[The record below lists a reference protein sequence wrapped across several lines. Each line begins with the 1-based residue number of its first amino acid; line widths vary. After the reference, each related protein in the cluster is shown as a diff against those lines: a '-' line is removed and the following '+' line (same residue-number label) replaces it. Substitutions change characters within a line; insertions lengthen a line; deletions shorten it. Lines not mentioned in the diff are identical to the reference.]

1 MKMKNLCFFTATD
14 LKESEISHRIDDVS
28 GSIGRRYIRC
38 DEIGIPISITVD
50 YDTLERP
57 HTVTLR
63 DRDTKGQLR
72 IPIEDVS
79 QVIHAFSNE
88 RTNWTELSKKY
99 PIFGAQT
106 SSN

>member
-1 MKMKNLCFFTATD
+1 MPFVAASD
-14 LKESEISHRIDDVS
+14 LKENEILHKVDDVS

-38 DEIGIPISITVD
+38 DEIGVPISITVD
-50 YDTLERP
+50 YDTLEKP

-79 QVIHAFSNE
+79 QVVRALSNE
-88 RTNWTELSKKY
+88 KTNWTELSKRY
-99 PIFGAQT
+99 PTFGAQRST
-106 SSN
+106 N

>member
-1 MKMKNLCFFTATD
+1 MKILCFFTASN
-14 LKESEISHRIDDVS
+14 LKESEISHKVDDIS

-38 DEIGIPISITVD
+38 DEIGVPISITVD
-50 YDTLERP
+50 YDTIEKP

-63 DRDTKGQLR
+63 DRDTKRQLR

-79 QVIHAFSNE
+79 HVVHAFSNKK
-88 RTNWTELSKKY
+88 TNWMELSKKY
-99 PIFGAQT
+99 PSFGAQM

>member
-1 MKMKNLCFFTATD
+1 M
-14 LKESEISHRIDDVS
+14 KESEISHKVDDVS

-38 DEIGIPISITVD
+38 DEIGIPISITID
-50 YDTLERP
+50 YDTLEKP

-79 QVIHAFSNE
+79 QVVYALSNE
-88 RTNWTELSKKY
+88 RTNWMELCKKY
-99 PIFGAQT
+99 PSFGGKRA
-106 SSN
+106 SN